1 MNSEAQP
8 NPLSD
13 DEARQLAEHLSVV
26 TQSGRPLAPA
36 FAPRRKNCRI
46 AGWPTRWSG
55 SHAIWNRDNRS
66 KPFWKRIRG
75 SCRSTWGD

>member
-1 MNSEAQP
+1 MNSEEQP

-36 FAPRRKNCRI
+36 LRAAAEELPNRRLADALERLD
-46 AGWPTRWSG
+46 
-55 SHAIWNRDNRS
+55 AIWNRGNRS
-66 KPFWKRIRG
+66 RPFWKRIRG
-75 SCRSTWGD
+75 FCRRTCDD